1 MRSFFIKVSRAILA
15 LFGVTV
21 FTACPVPVVAMYA
34 TPYSDYEIKGKVVD
48 EITKEPVKGVRV
60 IRSKAYPSEGQI
72 KVDEYDKDTLYTNDG
87 TFMFSGTEDT
97 FGGYS
102 HIKVEDI
109 DSLENGLYESNEV
122 LVELTQA
129 KRPKPDGWYQGFYQ
143 ADNVVVEL
151 TPKKSE

>member
-15 LFGVTV
+15 LFGVTI
-21 FTACPVPVVAMYA
+21 FTACPVVAMYA

-143 ADNVVVEL
+143 ADNVMVEL

>member
-15 LFGVTV
+15 LFGVTI
-21 FTACPVPVVAMYA
+21 FTACPVVAMYA

-143 ADNVVVEL
+143 ADNVIVEL

>member
-1 MRSFFIKVSRAILA
+1 MRSFFIKVSKAVLA

-21 FTACPVPVVAMYA
+21 FTACPVVAMYA

-143 ADNVVVEL
+143 VDNVMVEL
-151 TPKKSE
+151 SPKKSE

>member
-1 MRSFFIKVSRAILA
+1 MRSFFIKLSKAVLA

-21 FTACPVPVVAMYA
+21 FTACPVVAMYA

-87 TFMFSGTEDT
+87 TFMFSGREYT

-109 DSLENGLYESNEV
+109 DSLEN
-122 LVELTQA
+122 
-129 KRPKPDGWYQGFYQ
+129 
-143 ADNVVVEL
+143 
-151 TPKKSE
+151 

>member
-15 LFGVTV
+15 LFGVTI
-21 FTACPVPVVAMYA
+21 FTACPVVAMYA

-60 IRSKAYPSEGQI
+60 IRSMAYPSEGQI

-143 ADNVVVEL
+143 ADNVMVEL

>member
-1 MRSFFIKVSRAILA
+1 MRSFIIKVSKAILA

-21 FTACPVPVVAMYA
+21 FTACPAVMYA
-34 TPYSDYEIKGKVVD
+34 TPYADYEIKGKVVD

-60 IRSKAYPSEGQI
+60 IMSKAYPSEGQI
-72 KVDEYDKDTLYTNDG
+72 KVDENDKDTLYTSDG
-87 TFMFSGTEDT
+87 TFIFSGREYT

-109 DSLENGLYESNEV
+109 DSLENGLYESKQV

-129 KRPKPDGWYQGFYQ
+129 KRPKPDGWFQGFYQ
-143 ADNVVVEL
+143 ADNVMVEL

>member
-1 MRSFFIKVSRAILA
+1 MKSFFIKVSRAILA

-21 FTACPVPVVAMYA
+21 FTACPVVMYA

-87 TFMFSGTEDT
+87 TFMFSGTEYT
-97 FGGYS
+97 FVGYS

-129 KRPKPDGWYQGFYQ
+129 KRPKPDGWFQGFYQ
-143 ADNVVVEL
+143 ADNVMVEL

>member
-1 MRSFFIKVSRAILA
+1 MRSFFIKVSKAVLA
-15 LFGVTV
+15 LFGVTI
-21 FTACPVPVVAMYA
+21 FTACPVVAMYA

-143 ADNVVVEL
+143 VDNVMVEL

>member
-1 MRSFFIKVSRAILA
+1 MKSFFIKVSKSVLA
-15 LFGVTV
+15 LFGVTI
-21 FTACPVPVVAMYA
+21 FTACPVVMYA

-60 IRSKAYPSEGQI
+60 IKSEVLSSEGLI
-72 KVDEYDKDTLYTNDG
+72 VVDEYNKDTLYTSDG
-87 TFMFSGTEDT
+87 TFMFSGREYT

-129 KRPKPDGWYQGFYQ
+129 KRPKPKGWFQGFYQ
-143 ADNVVVEL
+143 ADNVMVEL
-151 TPKKSE
+151 SPKKSE

>member
-15 LFGVTV
+15 LFGVTI
-21 FTACPVPVVAMYA
+21 FTACPVVAMYA

-60 IRSKAYPSEGQI
+60 IRSMAYPSEGQI
-72 KVDEYDKDTLYTNDG
+72 KVGEYDKDTLYTNDG
-87 TFMFSGTEDT
+87 TFMFSGREYT

-109 DSLENGLYESNEV
+109 DSLENGMYESNEV

-143 ADNVVVEL
+143 ADNVMVEL

>member
-1 MRSFFIKVSRAILA
+1 MRSFFIKVSKAVLA
-15 LFGVTV
+15 LFGVTI
-21 FTACPVPVVAMYA
+21 FTACPVVAMYA

-72 KVDEYDKDTLYTNDG
+72 KVDENDKDTLYTNDG

-129 KRPKPDGWYQGFYQ
+129 KRPKPDGWYQGLYQ
-143 ADNVVVEL
+143 ADNVMVEL

>member
-21 FTACPVPVVAMYA
+21 FTACPAVMYA
-34 TPYSDYEIKGKVVD
+34 TPYADYEIKGKVVD

-72 KVDEYDKDTLYTNDG
+72 KVDEYNKDTLYSSDG
-87 TFMFSGTEDT
+87 TFIFSGREYTM
-97 FGGYS
+97 GSYS

-129 KRPKPDGWYQGFYQ
+129 KRPKPNGWFQGFYQ
-143 ADNVVVEL
+143 ADNVMVEHS
-151 TPKKSE
+151 PKKSE

>member
-1 MRSFFIKVSRAILA
+1 M
-15 LFGVTV
+15 
-21 FTACPVPVVAMYA
+21 
-34 TPYSDYEIKGKVVD
+34 D

-143 ADNVVVEL
+143 ADNVIVEL

>member
-21 FTACPVPVVAMYA
+21 FTACPVMYA

-87 TFMFSGTEDT
+87 TFMFSGTEYT
-97 FGGYS
+97 FGGCS

-129 KRPKPDGWYQGFYQ
+129 KRPKPDGWFQGFYQ
-143 ADNVVVEL
+143 ADNVMVEL

>member
-15 LFGVTV
+15 LFGVTI
-21 FTACPVPVVAMYA
+21 FTACPVVAMYA

-109 DSLENGLYESNEV
+109 DSLENGMYESNEV

-143 ADNVVVEL
+143 ADNVMVEL